1 MKETYCHPT
10 MEFLLVSI
18 EEGACQ
24 VTSPNEQFNTQPGSW
39 NTGSTNF

>member
-18 EEGACQ
+18 EEGACA
-24 VTSPNEQFNTQPGSW
+24 VTSPNEQFTPQDGTW
-39 NTGSTNF
+39 NTGTSTF